1 MRRGREPSSLVE
13 HLILNQAQERPEV
26 GIQHDSCLPSILRA
40 GYDHPPT
47 RCGGYRQSMPFG
59 LHRSAGAEIL
69 AATQR
74 GVPVPGHK
82 ISTASNWDSWP
93 VERHDQ
99 SGRHPTQLTAVIAE
113 SAVTAVLLVMPNSYE
128 QIRGHLAQAEG
139 ADTAAHALHHLR
151 LVLAEASKLLDE
163 QLARAVIDDEMSIAA
178 AGNSAGLTENAVGPR
193 LASTPRLAPYATT
206 ESRVT
211 AEGVKRARNDKWAGS
226 PLPPSASPEPMRFK
240 PRRNTKRS

>member
-1 MRRGREPSSLVE
+1 MRREREASSLVE
-13 HLILNQAQERPEV
+13 HLILSQSEELPDFDT
-26 GIQHDSCLPSILRA
+26 QHDSCLPLILRA

-93 VERHDQ
+93 VERHDH
-99 SGRHPTQLTAVIAE
+99 SGRLQTQLTAVIAE
-113 SAVTAVLLVMPNSYE
+113 SAVTAVPWVMPNSYE

-139 ADTAAHALHHLR
+139 AHTAAQALQHLR
-151 LVLAEASKLLDE
+151 LVLTEVGKLLDE
-163 QLARAVIDDEMSIAA
+163 QLACAVVDDEMSIAA
-178 AGNSAGLTENAVGPR
+178 AGKSAGLTENAVGPR

-240 PRRNTKRS
+240 PRRNTKHS